1 MSDFGRMVEAE
12 IPRLRRYAR
21 ALTRDISRASRADDL
36 VQSCLT
42 RAIAKQHLWQPGTN
56 LRAWLFTILHNQHV
70 SDVRRA
76 AREVVTVSVEDAP
89 TLTTQPNAYDV
100 LRLRDLRRNANGG
113 WKVLAPVMLEIDG
126 RLLGPMVGTNL
137 ESGTATNGI
146 TMSEVLDRECRGVHF
161 DVAARHGMGRA
172 ERFQSKPR
180 VRAIV
185 ARGEPAHGR
194 EAHSDAQATRVTL
207 GDR

>member
-1 MSDFGRMVEAE
+1 MK
-12 IPRLRRYAR
+12 
-21 ALTRDISRASRADDL
+21 ASRNRLNLALASL
-36 VQSCLT
+36 VILGAGPSLGQSLAVPCS
-42 RAIAKQHLWQPGTN
+42 A
-56 LRAWLFTILHNQHV
+56 F
-70 SDVRRA
+70 S
-76 AREVVTVSVEDAP
+76 
-89 TLTTQPNAYDV
+89 
-100 LRLRDLRRNANGG
+100 RNANGG

-126 RLLGPMVGTNL
+126 KLLGPMVGTNL